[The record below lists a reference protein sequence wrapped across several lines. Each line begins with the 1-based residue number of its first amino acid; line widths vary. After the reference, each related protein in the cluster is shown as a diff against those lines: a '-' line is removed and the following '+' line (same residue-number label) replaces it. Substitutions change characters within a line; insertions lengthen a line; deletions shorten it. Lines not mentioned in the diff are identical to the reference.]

1 MKKQTNTYYSLRSFT
16 AYAKHHRG
24 AVSITF
30 FAFLVSNLM
39 LSGVPLLIGGLVQ
52 AATTPN
58 SNDTIMLY
66 VWLLVIASSGH
77 DITWRVSEILHR
89 RFINPLS
96 FAYETMLF
104 HHIIAKP
111 YPYFVDKFSGK
122 ISSYITTISAEF
134 RGIFADFFYAYTG
147 QLVAVVSMAIIL
159 ATINWQTFA
168 LFTLGIAGMLIVGR
182 HTLKQSSKY
191 EAISADVQSTKNGH
205 IIDSIANFASI
216 KSFQKELSELK
227 TLKKSQSAALKAS
240 QDSYWRGI
248 IFWASMSFFVRHL
261 IWPLTILLNV
271 QLFFAGQLSLGQL
284 ATVLSTILLFS
295 SVVWDVIWQ
304 LSQLN
309 LRFARAEEAHRYLF
323 GDVVFD
329 EAETAALSESKLIP
343 FRQSLS
349 LKDLTFAYPDKPDT
363 AVLQNI
369 NLTIK
374 KGEKIGIVG
383 RSGSGKTTLVKLL
396 LDYYQLGNSVLQI
409 DDAPISPKELTSSIA
424 YVPQDTSLFHR
435 SIADNI
441 AYASHKEASRDAV
454 IMAAKKAHADEFIQ
468 NTDGRYDALV
478 GERGVKLSGGQ
489 RQRIAIAR
497 AILKDSPI
505 LILDEATSAL
515 DSESELLIQE
525 ALWELMED
533 RTAIVI
539 AHRLSTIQKMDR
551 IVVLDKGKIVEVG
564 THNALLEKQ
573 GVYAKLWA
581 HQSGGFIEE

>member
-1 MKKQTNTYYSLRSFT
+1 MKKQTTTYALRSFV
-16 AYAKHHRG
+16 AFAKHHKG
-24 AVSITF
+24 AVAITF
-30 FAFLVSNLM
+30 AAFLVSNIA
-39 LSGVPLLIGGLVQ
+39 LSGIPLLIGGLVQ
-52 AATTPN
+52 AAATPN

-66 VWLLVIASSGH
+66 VWLLIIASSGH
-77 DITWRVSEILHR
+77 DILWRSGELLHR

-96 FAYETMLF
+96 FAYETQLF
-104 HHIIAKP
+104 RHIITKP

-134 RGIFADFFYAYTG
+134 RGIAGDIFYAYTG
-147 QLVAVVSMAIIL
+147 QLIGIVSMAIIL

-168 LFTLGIAGMLIVGR
+168 LFIFGIVAMLAVGR

-191 EAISADVQSTKNGH
+191 EAISADAQSTKNGH
-205 IIDSIANFASI
+205 IIDSIANFASV
-216 KSFQKELSELK
+216 KSFQKEFSELK
-227 TLKKSQSAALKAS
+227 AVKKSQAVSLKAA
-240 QDSYWRGI
+240 QDSYLRGI
-248 IFWASMSFFVRHL
+248 VFWASMSFFVRHL

-271 QLFFAGQLSLGQL
+271 HFFLSGQLSLGQL
-284 ATVLSTILLFS
+284 ATVISTILLFS
-295 SVVWDVIWQ
+295 STIWDIIWQ
-304 LSQLN
+304 LSQLS

-329 EAETAALSESKLIP
+329 SMPEVPLIESTIVP
-343 FRQSLS
+343 FQESLS
-349 LKDLTFAYPDKPDT
+349 INDLTFAYPDKPDT
-363 AVLQNI
+363 AVLKNI
-369 NLTIK
+369 TLNIK

-396 LDYYQLGNSVLQI
+396 LDYYELDEGVLRIDGNATSPSQLTG
-409 DDAPISPKELTSSIA
+409 SIA

-441 AYASHKEASRDAV
+441 AYAANKEVERNMV
-454 IMAAKKAHADEFIQ
+454 IAAAKKAHADEFINEIQ
-468 NTDGRYDALV
+468 GNYDALV

-497 AILKDSPI
+497 AIMKDSPI

-515 DSESELLIQE
+515 DSESELLIQD
-525 ALWELMED
+525 ALWDLMKD

-539 AHRLSTIQKMDR
+539 AHRLSTIQKMNR
-551 IVVLDKGKIVEVG
+551 IVVLDKGVVVEEG
-564 THNALLEKQ
+564 THQALLSKQ
-573 GVYAKLWA
+573 GIYAKLWA

>member
-1 MKKQTNTYYSLRSFT
+1 MKKQKKTYYSLLSFR
-16 AYAKHHRG
+16 AFAVQHKG
-24 AVSITF
+24 AVAVTF
-30 FAFLVSNLM
+30 IAFLISNLA

-52 AATTPN
+52 AAATPHA
-58 SNDTIMLY
+58 NDTIMLY
-66 VWLLVIASSGH
+66 VWLLIIASSGH
-77 DITWRVSEILHR
+77 DILWRIGELLHR
-89 RFINPLS
+89 RLINPLS

-104 HHIIAKP
+104 RHIITKP

-134 RGIFADFFYAYTG
+134 RGLFADIFYAYTG
-147 QLVAVVSMAIIL
+147 QIIAIVSMAIIL

-168 LFTLGIAGMLIVGR
+168 LFALGIAGMFAVGR
-182 HTLKQSSKY
+182 HTLKQSSRY
-191 EAISADVQSTKNGH
+191 EAISADIQSTKNGH
-205 IIDSIANFASI
+205 IIDSIANFASV

-227 TLKKSQSAALKAS
+227 TLKKSQATALKAS

-248 IFWASMSFFVRHL
+248 VFWASMSFFVRHL

-271 QLFFAGQLSLGQL
+271 HFFFSGQINLGQL

-295 SVVWDVIWQ
+295 STVWDIVWQ

-323 GDVVFD
+323 GDIVFD
-329 EAETAALSESKLIP
+329 GLKEANLPKPKLIP
-343 FRQSLS
+343 FKQSLT
-349 LKDLTFAYPDKPDT
+349 LNNLTFAYPDKPDSP
-363 AVLQNI
+363 VLKNI
-369 NLTIK
+369 DLTIQ

-396 LDYYQLGNSVLQI
+396 LDYYKLEADALKIDGQSV
-409 DDAPISPKELTSSIA
+409 SPKELTSSIA

-441 AYASHKEASRDAV
+441 AYAANTEVTKATVSAAAV
-454 IMAAKKAHADEFIQ
+454 KAHADEFIREL
-468 NTDGRYDALV
+468 DGGYDALV

-497 AILKDSPI
+497 AIVKDSPI

-515 DSESELLIQE
+515 DSESELLIQD
-525 ALWELMED
+525 ALWDLMKD

-551 IVVLDKGKIVEVG
+551 IVVLDKGSIVEQG
-564 THNALLEKQ
+564 THSDLLSKK
-573 GVYAKLWA
+573 GIYAKLWE